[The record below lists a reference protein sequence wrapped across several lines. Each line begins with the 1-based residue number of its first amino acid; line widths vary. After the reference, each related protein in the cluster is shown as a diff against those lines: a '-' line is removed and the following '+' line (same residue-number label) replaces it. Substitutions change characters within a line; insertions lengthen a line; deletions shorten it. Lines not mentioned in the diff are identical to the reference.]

1 MRTQLIFPFL
11 LILLLFS
18 ISVESI
24 GVGTYVKQIEF
35 EPYLNQNF
43 PAFINNNVGKP
54 VRILLKARGDLAQYV
69 TFSEEY
75 LDIDPGGRGH
85 FSFNLK
91 LPESI
96 PPGRNR
102 FEVGGE
108 DITGFEGGGIQ
119 ARTAAYKS
127 ITVIAPHVGKYLTV
141 TLDIPLVQTDTFA
154 DFSLRFNHQ
163 GSEVIELIQGTVDVF
178 AGGVSGTKVGSVP
191 FAIVEGLLPG
201 DIEARAV
208 RWDISGQP
216 VGNYHAVAQVDYDG
230 ITVTERKDF
239 KIGDLTVALVDH
251 TKEFV
256 QDGIARLTLDVQSHW
271 SDPIERVYAEV
282 LVGELQ
288 LKTPEVTLEP
298 WQKESLVTY
307 LDTDALGLGTHS
319 ATVKIHYSGEV
330 FEKDILLTVLDKPIE
345 EQLSM
350 PSASTLLIVIIAL
363 LVISNVILVVIYLRH
378 LNTGQKKKK

>member
-1 MRTQLIFPFL
+1 
-11 LILLLFS
+11 
-18 ISVESI
+18 
-24 GVGTYVKQIEF
+24 
-35 EPYLNQNF
+35 
-43 PAFINNNVGKP
+43 
-54 VRILLKARGDLAQYV
+54 
-69 TFSEEY
+69 
-75 LDIDPGGRGH
+75 
-85 FSFNLK
+85 
-91 LPESI
+91 
-96 PPGRNR
+96 RNR

-363 LVISNVILVVIYLRH
+363 LVISNVI
-378 LNTGQKKKK
+378 